1 MKRKTNPPMFRLED
15 RVLFEAGAVIQA
27 AEAAAAAD
35 PQAQEPAADQGDAQ
49 NDVAADVQ
57 DFAAAVLPPE
67 TVAAAADPAEVTE
80 TKVLVV
86 INSSVAEPDAV
97 VNDLG
102 DGYEILQLQSGTD
115 AMDAINAYL
124 DDHADTVYSALHIVS
139 HGSDGALILN
149 GETIDNDTLNPAD
162 WKEIGKH
169 LSADADIL
177 IYGCDLASSDEGRAF
192 ADAIADLT
200 GADVA
205 ASTDATGGADGD
217 WDLEYQTGLIESAT
231 IQPENYAH
239 TLEPV
244 VITVNSVKDVAVD
257 HTDDASVI
265 TLRDAIDTVN
275 QAAGDYQIVFDSSLF
290 SDRLNTITLDSTLGG
305 LKVTTTG
312 SLVIDGDTDGDGD
325 IDVVISGGTEFA
337 EDGTV
342 TTAGTN
348 IFTFGATAGADLDV
362 TVKNLELSHA
372 YVDDGGTSVN
382 DVNTGAV
389 FRVYGNLTVQNA
401 KIHDNYAYSATV
413 FKTYSG
419 GSNLVVEN
427 SELYNNLYRVKYSI
441 LGLAGGDHAVFRNSY
456 LHDNGQLFWLQNGGT
471 GHTLDVI
478 SCTFEDNSGEF
489 LGNYSGTVTITD
501 SVIRNASI
509 VQWGALF
516 SNTGAST
523 FLMVNTQVTGT
534 TGAGSD
540 RIFAVGSTDENCQI
554 TVVDCTFSGN
564 SAWFAYLSAATVNPM
579 LVINSVVEGV
589 DKFMYTNTDGLN
601 AANTV
606 VVNSIIDSAEI
617 DAPDFDSLSKSEL
630 DTFSQKHLGE
640 DVIDET
646 GTITVGGVVKA
657 PFTVVKDSSAADGN
671 GLFVWYSEDGS
682 TYAYSTT
689 AEGTDKVKIRGTD
702 ASAATILLTHDS
714 TGREMRN
721 SKASVG
727 SVYSFTKELPSLV
740 VNTLEDVSDDAD
752 HFISLREAIAYQK
765 ADPTLGSTI
774 TFDQSLSGYLELT
787 SELSITQSGL
797 TIDGGVDAGVI
808 TIKAAEASRVFNL
821 ASDTGLD
828 FTVRNAHLAG
838 NTAVTSGNGGVIN
851 AAVTGDLT
859 LNLDRVSV
867 TGGSVSG
874 TDAMGGGLNV
884 LAGGNVEL
892 NIVNST
898 MTGNTAAGKGYNIAI
913 SGANVELN
921 IVSST
926 IFTSFDRSLSNITD
940 IYVESSTEGL
950 ATANLLNSIIGAL
963 CDFSYENAAS
973 ITFTGGTSALNAN
986 YSFYWGVTGAT
997 VTDVESITMTSISQP
1012 GVDRIFTSM
1021 KPVAT
1026 DGLLAIQ
1033 PYGYAAACGTLT
1045 AVDANGDYFYLDRTG
1060 TVDTWRSMTS
1070 ADTYTD
1076 TASLTVLD
1084 TAQNGVSR
1092 TQTTIAY
1099 NMGSYALDPI
1109 SEPAPTD
1116 NGDGTKTFVITLAW
1130 NGKNVNPYYF
1140 GDMINPFD
1148 GYYSLREAVRDAS
1161 NGDIID
1167 LTHSCL
1173 QNKKLYLRFGELVID
1188 KSITLKGS
1196 GESAWTEIFIQPA
1209 TNGSTKFLVRPL
1221 TVTGGAEVT
1230 IDGLKIY
1237 GGGADRMKDAEAV
1250 AADTKEYWGNTILVE
1265 GGSTLTLNNSLLV
1278 SQKDGSIYS
1287 AQGAAMRGGAIA
1299 VIENSTLNVDNT
1311 DFYGFKSYKFGSA
1324 IYLDASE
1331 ATIDN
1336 SYFWKTG
1343 TFPTSTQQPDPL
1355 NGIGSI
1361 YATNSKL
1368 TVSNTEFDAPI
1379 MSTGATNGLGLVYA
1393 GADGSTAV
1401 FDNISVYGITKG
1413 SAGIFA
1419 LLTSASQLTVQNSN
1433 FSTNTITNSGGVLYL
1448 DAPGAKVNFLN
1459 NAVDGITA
1467 EDGALA
1473 LITANASGAELA
1485 VINTMIYGNTATA
1498 GSLISVQAADAVVGI
1513 INSSIV
1519 GNTTTG
1525 GAAITNAST
1534 STVYVLNSIVT
1545 DNTAELSGSF
1555 QALYSFFGTVDGEK
1569 ATITASVADSVV
1581 TGKTANDIFG
1591 TGWGYS
1597 LQSEGDVQKT
1607 VAILPGSLAATRAT
1621 GILVKAD
1628 GVVSSYSTDGTT
1640 FTDFYGTGAA
1650 TLIGA
1655 DINGAERVSPYYAG
1669 ANGVPGKA
1677 PDIGIKVNSNEDST
1691 IADGK
1696 LTLREAIRNAVD
1708 GDVITF
1714 DTTFDWA
1721 AVNYTITLDSA
1732 LGLLVLNKN
1741 LSINGI
1747 LTDGQEIII
1756 SVEEPGL
1763 GADYAVNTNTPTPHR
1778 LLHVS
1783 GNVDVRLYNL
1793 TLMGG
1798 SAPTD
1803 FQGGVV
1809 LAEGSGTKVTLSDV
1823 TVMRSGTLPPS
1834 NDQTTNY
1841 LIYANGIDSLTITD
1855 SLFQYNFGIAVAAD
1869 AVSNLLI
1876 SGTTFENSTNFGAI
1890 RAVNGTQGVID
1901 RVVIH
1906 NNTYRGHISKMMY
1919 FEGTKTAETNIVI
1932 RDTVVDQNRFQT
1944 GAHMVQ
1950 GIGATVAAYADVLFL
1965 NTTLAFNGEYS
1976 GDEAAAGPGLYV
1988 DGGTATLID
1997 CTVIGNA
2004 ADRNT
2009 GVFSDEG
2016 GIAVRGANAVL
2027 TMLNCIT
2034 IDNMSS
2040 SSANVN
2046 TNYTPLSFSFAGD
2059 VSADNLTFRNVYYTN
2074 ATGTDA
2080 QLAKLTTA
2088 TYCNVSVS
2096 WTSYDVN
2103 DYGNYFEDYNDVAT
2117 TSAVKKP
2124 RYVTTTTLVTESGKE
2139 IAYYYVKPTTGMAG
2153 TGVYT
2158 AYVEKADGSI
2168 VALHKIKQSDTTWM
2182 LMDGTAYTA
2191 ENGDVLHVNDK
2202 DALGNSR
2209 DVIYATTGAVLAPEN
2224 LEELVKDGLVV
2235 TTLDSGTNEFDY
2247 KLSFREAMDYAIA
2260 NGGGSISFSNA
2271 VDWATEYP
2279 DLTVVMDSTHGAFEI
2294 AAGIDITIDGSL
2306 AYGETEVGNVMLK
2319 VEYSFMDAIREYA
2332 AQNGETLEDITAEDL
2347 KTIYQTYGY
2356 GYHKDG
2362 PLGSSLVTRHRMFTL
2377 LPEASL
2383 SISNMSLEAGDISF
2397 GNSSVDNYGA
2407 MFYLSGNN
2415 TLSVQNAT
2423 LHGGVG
2429 FWSGMQ
2435 ANASGGNITEM
2446 DSVDIRYFYAYSCAA
2461 VANYNYSKSYSLT
2474 NSTVALNA
2482 SGDQTGAIKA
2492 SADSILI
2499 DNVRFD
2505 SNRAGM
2511 KQGGALEISTSKNA
2525 VIRNSTFINNR
2536 DGNNN
2541 NAIAGALYING
2552 NGTVDVINTTFT
2564 GNATGG
2570 GMASAIQLNH
2580 TNGVL
2585 NLINSTIAGNGSG
2598 QAGLYVTA
2606 GTANIINSIIVG
2618 NDNQDILVKSGAIV
2632 NAQYLTYGTCANLSM
2647 SAVSLESGSTNVSGA
2662 TAAEVFDG
2670 GSLEAA
2676 TVTATVNGVLQ
2687 TAFEVS
2693 DAHADT
2699 GVTVGK
2705 DSSGEW
2711 LFSTDS
2717 GDTWNSIFTMYS
2729 GSFNAAFLQVDEN
2742 GAFYLDDT
2750 DGTRYYWND
2759 ISFITSAK
2767 DFYAI
2772 VNDADAVYT
2781 YSSDAGIVTI
2791 VSNGVTYLMA
2801 VRDGDLRIAIE
2812 NYVHSNE
2819 NVQTMVKNETRGIY
2833 HSSDGVNYNA
2843 VSSNADKHWKYNIN
2857 DPAATDI
2864 STYTKIDYSVDATF
2878 LAQLKLTDS
2887 TTGKSVWIS
2896 FDHFSVITGA
2906 ISVND
2911 RATYQSSSLCQ
2922 VGTGAL
2928 LSPESSVKDMTG
2940 LTVTV
2945 VEQDQFGSSRV
2956 VEGGR
2961 NTRGARQAAE
2971 AASLVVNTTEDVVD
2985 DHDGKTSLREA
2996 ITYGLTVS
3004 TATNPATITFAKQLK
3019 EDGELRINV
3028 TSRHELGS
3036 TSGTA
3041 FFLNAETHNLI
3052 IDGDVDGDGV
3062 RDIIIDISKSNGTDQ
3077 EVARLFEVKSS
3088 ASLTLKNI
3096 TLYGSASN
3104 ADGSLYEATG
3114 TDADIPYGRDYTVY
3128 VATGGT
3134 SNYYTG
3140 GSLIHSADGKIYA
3153 DNVSFERTL
3162 LLNAGD
3168 QGGVILVGKQQLQI
3182 TNSVFKD
3189 NVIRKGGV
3197 LSIRYLP
3204 NAIATLTNVE
3214 FSNNSSQKL
3223 IMLGDGCE
3231 IYANG
3236 LDIHDN
3242 TLTESIIHS
3251 HNGLSAKI
3259 ANVDIYDNT
3268 AKSLLSIQK
3277 TLSHGFGVHF
3287 SDMTVVENTFT
3298 TCVIGTPGNGG
3309 YYEIANSTFLSNN
3322 IGGSYMFSFVTN
3334 RNNPLTAAIYN
3345 TTIADTHFTF
3355 TGTSYTR
3362 FDTIRLENIANHK
3375 DYLPEDGYAALYLM
3389 NNIIV
3394 GTTAAKNVPVY
3405 DIFVQETTASLT
3417 TSCDP
3422 YLYMWNNAY
3431 GTMSCDAAYIKASG
3445 GNRSDYTML
3454 SAFFG
3459 TDTPALTLSDEH
3471 DMLDVDGMIVY
3482 MADGTTPYKVQ
3493 SRTIAIDKNGW
3504 QAYGGVLVGKSG
3516 SVTEA
3521 ISAVETADTF
3531 YIYDPT
3537 GNGKW
3542 IDAATGLDTGSTF
3555 TASAADAYGLGTGYL
3570 VSGTAQNAISR
3581 TGITLQFNVGA
3592 HALTADN
3599 TGSGVVTT
3607 GDDVYNFF
3615 DGETS
3620 LREVVTV
3627 QPAAPVTFESDVTTA
3642 TLDSDLV
3649 IGFAITMAPAHDVA
3663 ISGTG
3668 AMNITSTGS
3677 LTASGTGVLNI
3688 GTLNNSGT
3696 LYITNDKLTFGT
3708 LTNTGTI
3715 DVTGTLA
3722 GSGTLG
3728 GTVIYRNGT
3737 TINTGYTYGLL
3748 DIVDGASV
3756 SSTGTV
3762 TAATLSIGSG
3772 ATLDAV
3778 SLDISTGF
3786 KNEGL
3791 VEVSGS
3797 FEVDAAPFG
3806 FGDVTYD
3813 GSNQT
3818 VATNAAYETLTL
3830 TGGGTKTAT
3839 GTLTANTLAISAAD
3853 VTLDA
3858 ESVDVTTM
3866 NNSGTLQVSGTLA
3879 ADNKVYGNVTYDG
3892 ADQTVAEGTYAALVI
3907 AGTGAEATTFE
3918 AASTAI
3924 SSAASDLT
3932 VSGNFNGGELTNS
3945 GTLTLNGADNA
3956 FTAASG
3962 AGNVV
3967 YSGADQ
3973 KIVAGVSY
3981 NDLTLSGSGTKTAAG
3996 DVTVSGALVNS
4007 VILAL
4012 TGSLSVANGTGALGN
4027 VTYNGTGTQNVQSG
4041 TYTNLTLQ
4049 NGTKNLSSSAAT
4061 VVNGTFTAENAAISS
4076 NTAGTK
4082 AALSLTNTTS
4092 SLTAPCTTVTGSAFT
4107 DVDVN
4112 SNGTTGSGMLYIS
4125 GSNAATDTLGIRLT
4139 GVVVTAEAITYGDTM
4154 GDIVIT
4160 VSDINGVQI
4169 SKDTTANLGWT
4180 WTIGN
4185 DAVEN
4190 ATTGKAYE
4198 LTSAASSLYQFAEK
4212 VNVVIN
4218 QRAITVTADDRT
4230 VIYNGE
4236 AQTLE
4241 SASVSGLVDKHVL
4254 ADWDFVGSG
4263 INASATPYTIG
4274 VENAVIK
4281 DAAGNDVTANY
4292 DITCVSGG
4300 LTIDQKSVT
4309 ITAEDL
4315 TVTYNGEA
4323 QTLENVTV
4331 SGLVDQH
4338 GLADWDFVG
4347 SGIDASA
4354 TPYTIGVENA
4364 VIKDAAGND
4373 VTANYEITC
4382 VDGELT
4388 INKAAITV
4396 TGVDK
4401 TVVYNA
4407 QEHKLD
4413 QAEIT
4418 GALVNGHTLAS
4429 LNYGEGATN
4438 AWIYDRTVSDAV
4450 IHDAAGNDVTANYEI
4465 SYEGGILT
4473 INKAKI
4479 TVTGDNL
4486 EVEYNGAEQ
4495 TLESVTVSG
4504 AEFVSGHRAVPAEF
4518 GNGGPDAGTYS
4529 VAVKNAVIIDEND
4542 VDVTENYDITYV
4554 DGTLTITAVEL
4565 TIAGVDAAVTY
4576 NGAEQTLADAVITA
4590 GTLVDGQT
4598 LSDFSFSGKYVD
4610 AGTYSNVMPVDA
4622 VITDADGADVTK
4634 NYAIT
4639 YEGGTLTIEQLA
4651 VTVTATDRTV
4661 TYNGAEQTLTD
4672 ATLAGQVDGHSL
4684 SDWTFTANG
4693 TDVGSYAI
4701 GVDQAVII
4709 DAAGADVTK
4718 NYIITYEGADL
4729 TIEQA
4734 ELTISGIAAVGREY
4748 DGTTAVGL
4756 DYSNVVFG
4764 GICGNDQLAVSATG
4778 ELDNADAGN
4787 GKAVAINGLTVSG
4800 DKIANYYLSADSQA
4814 ETTVDIAKRVVEV
4827 TASSEEIDTGDVPVL
4842 NYTYDANRLVG
4853 SDKFT
4858 GELSFTGEVDQ
4869 NGKVQKAGE
4878 YEITLGTL
4886 AVTDNYDV
4894 QLANKAYLTVVMTGG
4909 GLTTEQ
4915 LSSPANPNIS
4925 SGSFAINS
4933 EHHLD
4938 PSSGNLV
4945 NISSTSYTN
4954 PQDLSLLFSTEH
4966 RNVQQHLS
4974 GLIAPADTM
4983 EVIGRPESSRI
4994 HVGDV
4999 PDGENAMDIFH
5010 EDSGLRDLED
5020 EELLPDGD
5028 LLSVWSKH
5036 DVFKDEFDE
5045 AVEEMI
5051 RFA

>member
-35 PQAQEPAADQGDAQ
+35 PQAQEPAADQGNAQ
-49 NDVAADVQ
+49 NDIAADVQ

-244 VITVNSVKDVAVD
+244 VITVNSVTDAAVD

-290 SDRLNTITLDSTLGG
+290 SDRLNTITLDSTLGS
-305 LKVTTTG
+305 LNVTTTG

-382 DVNTGAV
+382 NVNTGAV

-401 KIHDNYAYSATV
+401 EIHDNYAYSATV
-413 FKTYSG
+413 FITHGG

-427 SELYNNLYRVKYSI
+427 SELYNNTSRKNYSI
-441 LGLAGGDHAVFRNSY
+441 LGLANGDHAVFRNSY
-456 LHDNGQLFWLQNGGT
+456 LHNNGDLFWLQNGNIA

-478 SCTFEDNSGEF
+478 SCTFEDNSGAF

-509 VQWGALF
+509 VQWGSLF

-554 TVVDCTFSGN
+554 TVVDSTFSGD
-564 SAWFAYLSAATVNPM
+564 STWFAYLTAATVNPM

-589 DKFMYTNTDGLN
+589 DKFMYANANGSTAVNTQ
-601 AANTV
+601 
-606 VVNSIIDSAEI
+606 VVNSIIASA
-617 DAPDFDSLSKSEL
+617 DYASLSKSTL
-630 DTFSQKHLGE
+630 DTFSEAHKGE

-657 PFTVVKDSSAADGN
+657 PFTVVENSSAADGN

-689 AEGTDKVKIRGTD
+689 AEGTDKVLICGTD
-702 ASAATILLTHDS
+702 VSAATILLTHDS

-765 ADPTLGSTI
+765 ADSTLGSTI

-851 AAVTGDLT
+851 AAVTGDLA
-859 LNLDRVSV
+859 LNLDTVSV

-997 VTDVESITMTSISQP
+997 VTDVESMTMTSISQP

-1045 AVDANGDYFYLDRTG
+1045 AVDAKGDYFYLDRTG

-1070 ADTYTD
+1070 PDTYTD

-1092 TQTTIAY
+1092 TQTTLAY
-1099 NMGSYALDPI
+1099 NMGSYALNPI

-1116 NGDGTKTFVITLAW
+1116 NGDGTKTFVISLDW

-1167 LTHSCL
+1167 LTHSWL

-1196 GESAWTEIFIQPA
+1196 GESAWTEIFVQPS
-1209 TNGSTKFLVRPL
+1209 TTYLTKFLVRPF

-1265 GGSTLTLNNSLLV
+1265 DGSTLTLNNSMLV
-1278 SQKDGSIYS
+1278 SQKDNSIYS

-1299 VIENSTLNVDNT
+1299 VIDNSTLNVDNT

-1368 TVSNTEFDAPI
+1368 TVRNTEFDAPI

-1393 GADGSTAV
+1393 GAEGSTAV

-1419 LLTSASQLTVQNSN
+1419 LLTSASQLTVQNSS

-1459 NAVDGITA
+1459 NAVDGIKA
-1467 EDGALA
+1467 VDGAFA

-1677 PDIGIKVNSNEDST
+1677 PDPGIKVNSNEDNT

-1823 TVMRSGTLPPS
+1823 TVTRSGTLPTG

-1855 SLFQYNFGIAVAAD
+1855 SLFRYNFGIAVAAD

-1876 SGTTFENSTNFGAI
+1876 SGTTFENNTNFGAI

-2009 GVFSDEG
+2009 GVFTDEG

-2080 QLAKLTTA
+2080 QLAKLTTP
-2088 TYCNVSVS
+2088 TYCNVSVN

-2117 TSAVKKP
+2117 TSTVKKP

-2191 ENGDVLHVNDK
+2191 ESGDVLHVNDK

-2279 DLTVVMDSTHGAFEI
+2279 DLTVVMDSTPGAFEI

-2347 KTIYQTYGY
+2347 KTIYQTYGCY
-2356 GYHKDG
+2356 DKNDPPG
-2362 PLGSSLVTRHRMFTL
+2362 LSLVTQHRMFTL

-2461 VANYNYSKSYSLT
+2461 VANYNCSKSYSLT

-2541 NAIAGALYING
+2541 NALAGALYING

-2598 QAGLYVTA
+2598 QAGLYVSA

-2618 NDNQDILVKSGAIV
+2618 NDNHDIQVKSGAIV

-2647 SAVSLESGSTNVSGA
+2647 SAVSLVSGSTNVSGA

-2750 DGTRYYWND
+2750 DGTRYYWNN
-2759 ISFITSAK
+2759 ISFITSATN
-2767 DFYAI
+2767 FYAI

-2801 VRDGDLRIAIE
+2801 VRDGDLRTAIE

-2819 NVQTMVKNETRGIY
+2819 NVQTMVKDETRGIY

-2911 RATYQSSSLCQ
+2911 RATYQASSLCQ

-2928 LSPESSVKDMTG
+2928 FNPESSVKDMTG

-2996 ITYGLTVS
+2996 ITYGLTIS
-3004 TATNPATITFAKQLK
+3004 TATNPATITFAEQLK
-3019 EDGELRINV
+3019 KDGELRINV

-3052 IDGDVDGDGV
+3052 IDGDVDDDGV

-3104 ADGSLYEATG
+3104 ADGSLYVATG

-3140 GSLIHSADGKIYA
+3140 GSLIHSAGGKIYA

-3298 TCVIGTPGNGG
+3298 TCVIGTPGTGG

-3355 TGTSYTR
+3355 TGTSYTQ

-3405 DIFVQETTASLT
+3405 DIFVQETTGSLT

-3431 GTMSCDAAYIKASG
+3431 GTMSCDDAYIKASG

-3454 SAFFG
+3454 SAFG

-3570 VSGTAQNAISR
+3570 VSGTAQNGISR
-3581 TGITLQFNVGA
+3581 TGTMLQFNVGA
-3592 HALTADN
+3592 YALTADN

-3627 QPAAPVTFESDVTTA
+3627 QPAASVTFESDVTTA
-3642 TLDSDLV
+3642 TLDTALE

-3668 AMNITSTGS
+3668 AMNITSAGS
-3677 LTASGTGVLNI
+3677 LTSSGTGVLNI

-3728 GTVIYRNGT
+3728 GTVIYRDGT
-3737 TINTGYTYGLL
+3737 AINTGYTYGLL

-3756 SSTGTV
+3756 SSADTL
-3762 TAATLSIGSG
+3762 TAATLTIGSG

-3778 SLDISTGF
+3778 SLDISAGF
-3786 KNEGL
+3786 ENEGL
-3791 VEVSGS
+3791 VMVSGN
-3797 FEVDAAPFG
+3797 FDVDVAASG
-3806 FGDVTYD
+3806 FGNVTYD

-3818 VATNAAYETLTL
+3818 VATNAAYDSLTL

-3839 GTLTANTLAISAAD
+3839 GTLTANILTISVAD

-3858 ESVDVTTM
+3858 ESVDVTAM
-3866 NNSGTLQVSGTLA
+3866 YNSGLVQVSGSLA

-3892 ADQTVAEGTYAALVI
+3892 VDQTVAEGTYAALAI

-3973 KIVAGVSY
+3973 NIVAGVSY
-3981 NDLTLSGSGTKTAAG
+3981 NNLTLSGSGTKTAAG

-4012 TGSLSVANGTGALGN
+4012 TGSLSVANGTDALGN

-4049 NGTKNLSSSAAT
+4049 KGTKNLSSSAAT
-4061 VVNGTFTAENAAISS
+4061 VVNGTFTAEDTAISS
-4076 NTAGTK
+4076 NTTGTK
-4082 AALSLTNTTS
+4082 AALSLTNTNTTS

-4112 SNGTTGSGMLYIS
+4112 SDGTTGSGMLYIS

-4241 SASVSGLVDKHVL
+4241 D
-4254 ADWDFVGSG
+4254 
-4263 INASATPYTIG
+4263 
-4274 VENAVIK
+4274 
-4281 DAAGNDVTANY
+4281 
-4292 DITCVSGG
+4292 
-4300 LTIDQKSVT
+4300 
-4309 ITAEDL
+4309 
-4315 TVTYNGEA
+4315 
-4323 QTLENVTV
+4323 VTV

-4373 VTANYEITC
+4373 VTANYDITC
-4382 VDGELT
+4382 VSGGLT
-4388 INKAAITV
+4388 INQK
-4396 TGVDK
+4396 
-4401 TVVYNA
+4401 
-4407 QEHKLD
+4407 
-4413 QAEIT
+4413 
-4418 GALVNGHTLAS
+4418 
-4429 LNYGEGATN
+4429 
-4438 AWIYDRTVSDAV
+4438 
-4450 IHDAAGNDVTANYEI
+4450 
-4465 SYEGGILT
+4465 
-4473 INKAKI
+4473 
-4479 TVTGDNL
+4479 
-4486 EVEYNGAEQ
+4486 
-4495 TLESVTVSG
+4495 SV
-4504 AEFVSGHRAVPAEF
+4504 
-4518 GNGGPDAGTYS
+4518 
-4529 VAVKNAVIIDEND
+4529 
-4542 VDVTENYDITYV
+4542 
-4554 DGTLTITAVEL
+4554 TITAEDL
-4565 TIAGVDAAVTY
+4565 TVTY
-4576 NGAEQTLADAVITA
+4576 NGAEQTLTDATLAGQVAGHTLNSWTFNTGATDVGSYDIAADT
-4590 GTLVDGQT
+4590 
-4598 LSDFSFSGKYVD
+4598 
-4610 AGTYSNVMPVDA
+4610 A
-4622 VITDADGADVTK
+4622 VITDATGADVTDNYAITFAEGVLTIEQLGVTVTATDRTVTYNGAEQTLTDATLAGQVDGHTLNSWTITAGATDAGSHNIAADSAVITDATGANVTD

-4672 ATLAGQVDGHSL
+4672 ATIAGQVDGHTLNCWAITAGATDAGSHNIAADSAVITDATGANVTDNYAITFAEGVLTIEQLAVTVTATDRTVTYNGAEQTLSEAALAGQVDGHSL

-4734 ELTISGIAAVGREY
+4734 ELTISGITAVGREY

-4764 GICGNDQLAVSATG
+4764 GICGDDQLTVSATG
-4778 ELDNADAGN
+4778 ELDNADVGN
-4787 GKAVAINGLTVSG
+4787 GKAVAINGLTISG
-4800 DKIANYYLSADSQA
+4800 DKVANYYLSADSQA

-4827 TASSEEIDTGDVPVL
+4827 TALDAEIKTGDVPVL

-4869 NGKVQKAGE
+4869 NGKVQKAGV

-4894 QLANKAYLTVVMTGG
+4894 QLVNTAYLTVVMAGG

-4938 PSSGNLV
+4938 PSAGNLV

-4983 EVIGRPESSRI
+4983 EVIGRPERSRI
-4994 HVGDV
+4994 HIGDV